1 MRLQRENKNSNEV
14 DNEAMNKLL
23 KRKEKDFNERVKVL
37 ELERETFFSTI
48 TTYKDRIKYL
58 ESSLSTS

>member
-1 MRLQRENKNSNEV
+1 MRLQRENRNGNEG
-14 DNEAMNKLL
+14 DNEAMGKLL

-58 ESSLSTS
+58 